1 MNDFVYN
8 PRRAPRAIVG
18 RAGRVERASG
28 VAFEGPIVDLGPAG
42 CQVVTPAPLPPG
54 EEIVVAVGEGSSTG
68 GAVLRGHVV
77 WTATAAPFRSGV
89 QFDPACQD
97 DASLLYGRLAA
108 ERPDLV
114 DVDALPERLPLTA
127 RIVPWAREEDVAVLP
142 GEEEVLLAV
151 GAGARLGELRERMG
165 ARWGRG
171 LNALFALLARR
182 LLVVEE
188 EPGAEP

>member
-8 PRRAPRAIVG
+8 PRRAPRTLVG

-28 VAFEGPIVDLGPAG
+28 TAFEGPIVDLGPNG

-54 EEIVVAVGEGSSTG
+54 ERILISVGDGPSAS
-68 GAVLRGHVV
+68 GAHLHGHVV
-77 WTATAAPFRSGV
+77 WTAAAAPFRSGV
-89 QFDPACQD
+89 QFDAASKD
-97 DASLLYGRLAA
+97 EASLLYGRLAA

-114 DVDALPERLPLTA
+114 DVDALPERLPLSA
-127 RIVPWAREEDVAVLP
+127 RVVPWAREEDAAVLP

-151 GAGARLGELRERMG
+151 GPGAQLGELRERMG
-165 ARWGRG
+165 ERWGVAV
-171 LNALFALLARR
+171 NAFFALLARR

-188 EPGAEP
+188 ERQGQR

>member
-1 MNDFVYN
+1 MGDFVYN

-54 EEIVVAVGEGSSTG
+54 ERIVITVGDGSVPGVAM
-68 GAVLRGHVV
+68 LRGHVV

-89 QFDPACQD
+89 QFDAACQD

-127 RIVPWAREEDVAVLP
+127 RILPFTREEDAAVLP
-142 GEEEVLLAV
+142 AEEEVLLAV
-151 GAGARLGELRERMG
+151 GAGSRVGELRERLG
-165 ARWGRG
+165 ARWER
-171 LNALFALLARR
+171 AVSPLFALLARR
-182 LLVVEE
+182 LLVV
-188 EPGAEP
+188 